1 MYSFL
6 INSTYGIVGAT
17 FERFF
22 AVVYPIWH
30 KARFRR
36 KQAAMIILV
45 SWLIGPVMYIPL
57 SVSTSGLT
65 ADGACSVYYNYGT
78 RDLQRFSGVSSLI
91 IVYFFPLVI
100 MFYFYARMIVIFRRK
115 VSHFADDIHVYNVQS
130 SAKLQLTNSAIKECI
145 ETNSEQNDN
154 CKECSTKGDKKGITN
169 VEETSLG
176 ENSRLGIK
184 QLTPAC
190 VEQINA
196 NKVTTA
202 PTAPKE
208 SASTARARHSIIKT
222 LVIVTFGFMLCSS
235 WNDIYF
241 LMFHLGYTHVD
252 FTGVFYNFTV
262 VMMFVSCCINPIIY
276 CVKFKQFQNGVK
288 WVFRCV
294 TQKITNISQ
303 YADSQF

>member
-6 INSTYGIVGAT
+6 LNSTYGIVGAT
-17 FERFF
+17 FERFL

-30 KARFRR
+30 KAKFSR

-45 SWLIGPVMYIPL
+45 SWLVGPVMFIPF
-57 SVSTSGLT
+57 SVSTSGIT
-65 ADGACSVYYNYGT
+65 ANGACSIYYNYAT
-78 RDLQRFSGVSSLI
+78 RDLHHFSAVSSFT

-115 VSHFADDIHVYNVQS
+115 VSHFADDIPAYNVQS
-130 SAKLQLTNSAIKECI
+130 SAKLQLTNSAIKECR

-154 CKECSTKGDKKGITN
+154 CKECSAKGDKKGITN
-169 VEETSLG
+169 VEDTSLG

-190 VEQINA
+190 VEKIKA

-222 LVIVTFGFMLCSS
+222 LVIVTFGFVLCSS
-235 WNDIYF
+235 WSEFYF
-241 LMFHLGYTHVD
+241 LMFHLGYAHVD

-262 VMMFVSCCINPIIY
+262 VMVFVSCCINPMIY
-276 CVKFKQFQNGVK
+276 CVKCKQFQNGVK

-294 TQKITNISQ
+294 SASFTGSGIS
-303 YADSQF
+303 SNT